1 MKLTCPFNLDG
12 EVGKPSLP
20 RRALSRARNPL
31 KPVHRE
37 TNDLTILFFLLLFS
51 FLLYDYLF
59 PLALLCN
66 VSSFLLI
73 IYISA
78 VESQTL
84 QERACG

>member
-37 TNDLTILFFLLLFS
+37 TNDLTILFFCSCFLFCYMIICS
-51 FLLYDYLF
+51 
-59 PLALLCN
+59 PLRCC
-66 VSSFLLI
+66 VMSPRFF
-73 IYISA
+73 
-78 VESQTL
+78 
-84 QERACG
+84 

>member
-1 MKLTCPFNLDG
+1 MELICPFNLDG
-12 EVGKPSLP
+12 EVGKPSLL

-37 TNDLTILFFLLLFS
+37 TNDPAMFFLLLFS
-51 FLLYDYLF
+51 FLLYGYLF

-66 VSSFLLI
+66 VFSFLLI

-84 QERACG
+84 